1 MRDMGIPLDGPAW
14 LFGDNNSVIISG
26 TIPSSMLNKRHNALA
41 YHRVRSAIAAKVMY
55 FCYVPSQENIAD
67 VLTKF
72 LPFPKFWHLIRP
84 FLFWKGDTADMP
96 DEEPEDTLVNE
107 NG

>member
-1 MRDMGIPLDGPAW
+1 MGIPLDGPTW
-14 LFGDNNSVIISG
+14 LFGDNSSVITSS

-41 YHRVRSAIAAKVMY
+41 YHRVRSAIAAGIMY
-55 FCYVPSQENIAD
+55 FCYVPSTENIAD

-72 LPFPKFWHLIRP
+72 LVFAKFWHLVKP
-84 FLFWKGDTADMP
+84 FLFWKGDTADISS
-96 DEEPEDTLVNE
+96 EDDLIEE